1 MKKVKIQANRKFYDT
16 VEQRHIKKNSVY
28 IVDFERA
35 EEIAK
40 HPKDLIT
47 VLEVFE
53 DVKIKPQLPNLTF
66 VNEGNGMIVKTDDYL
81 ELEIKKLPELKQ
93 LAKERNIKVT
103 GLKKAEIIEKL
114 IETK

>member
-1 MKKVKIQANRKFYDT
+1 MKKVKIQAKRKFYDT
-16 VEQRHIKKNSVY
+16 VEQKHIKKNSVY
-28 IVDFERA
+28 VVDFERA
-35 EEIAK
+35 GEIAK

-53 DVKIKPQLPNLTF
+53 ENKPQLPNLTF
-66 VNEGNGMIVKTDDYL
+66 INDGNGMVSKTDKHL
-81 ELEIKKLPELKQ
+81 ELENKTVSELKQ